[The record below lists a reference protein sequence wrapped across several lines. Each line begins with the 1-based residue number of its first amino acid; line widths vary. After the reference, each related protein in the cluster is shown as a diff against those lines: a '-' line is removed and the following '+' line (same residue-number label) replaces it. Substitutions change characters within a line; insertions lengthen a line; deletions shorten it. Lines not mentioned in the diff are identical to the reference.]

1 MLMNDMS
8 KLSSK
13 SQNEDKS
20 ENMKDIYRIAF
31 DTFDKDKDGIINIDE
46 CNDVFKSLGYNLS
59 QNEIEDLI
67 FQARKREKINNKMN
81 NNFVT
86 TIITNNININNNIT
100 ITLKQ
105 FLAIMNT
112 WKKERD
118 VAEEYCEAFRVFDF
132 KDTGRIDIET
142 LKTILYEYLPDI
154 PNDDIDYMLND
165 ADVNEDGTIDYRNF
179 INLLL
184 NK

>member
-1 MLMNDMS
+1 MLMNDIS
-8 KLSSK
+8 KLSTK
-13 SQNEDKS
+13 SQNEDRN
-20 ENMKDIYRIAF
+20 ENMKNIYRIAF
-31 DTFDKDKDGIINIDE
+31 DTFDKDKDGIININE
-46 CNDVFKSLGYNLS
+46 CNDVFKSLGYDLS

-67 FQARKREKINNKMN
+67 FQVHKRENINNNIN
-81 NNFVT
+81 NDITT
-86 TIITNNININNNIT
+86 TIITNNNSNNSV
-100 ITLKQ
+100 TLKQ

-118 VAEEYCEAFRVFDF
+118 ISDEYCEAFRVFDF
-132 KDTGRIDIET
+132 KGTGRIEIET

-154 PNDDIDYMLND
+154 SNEEIDYMLND